1 MSSGATAPHN
11 LKGGVF
17 GACVGGFAW
26 IVLLGAVNG
35 SAALLAEGLAFM
47 IVGLLVGLR
56 LAAVY
61 PDRHRLV
68 TGLLL
73 LWLAAGNLLVL
84 RLAWDEIPDRAFG
97 ISTGKQSVTLATL
110 NVGLSA
116 MALVGLGLL
125 IRDVRRPK
133 EEKKE
138 EGMTPPPT

>member
-1 MSSGATAPHN
+1 MDPEAGT
-11 LKGGVF
+11 L
-17 GACVGGFAW
+17 
-26 IVLLGAVNG
+26 
-35 SAALLAEGLAFM
+35 EAFYASP
-47 IVGLLVGLR
+47 IQHPG
-56 LAAVY
+56 
-61 PDRHRLV
+61 
-68 TGLLL
+68 L

-133 EEKKE
+133 EEQKE

>member
-1 MSSGATAPHN
+1 MSSGATAPRN

-47 IVGLLVGLR
+47 TVGLLVGLR
-56 LAAVY
+56 LAAAR

-68 TGLLL
+68 MGLLV
-73 LWLAAGNLLVL
+73 LWVAAGNLLL
-84 RLAWDEIPDRAFG
+84 LNLAWDEIPDRAFG

-110 NVGLSA
+110 NVGLLA

-125 IRDVRRPK
+125 IRDARRPK
-133 EEKKE
+133 EEKTD

>member
-1 MSSGATAPHN
+1 MSSGATAPRN

-17 GACVGGFAW
+17 GAGVGGFAW

-35 SAALLAEGLAFM
+35 SAALLAAGLAFM

-56 LAAVY
+56 LAAAR

-73 LWLAAGNLLVL
+73 LWVAAGNLLVL

-97 ISTGKQSVTLATL
+97 ISTGKQSTSLESLSIFVLA
-110 NVGLSA
+110 V
-116 MALVGLGLL
+116 ALVGGWLV
-125 IRDVRRPK
+125 IKDVTSKSRS
-133 EEKKE
+133 
-138 EGMTPPPT
+138 